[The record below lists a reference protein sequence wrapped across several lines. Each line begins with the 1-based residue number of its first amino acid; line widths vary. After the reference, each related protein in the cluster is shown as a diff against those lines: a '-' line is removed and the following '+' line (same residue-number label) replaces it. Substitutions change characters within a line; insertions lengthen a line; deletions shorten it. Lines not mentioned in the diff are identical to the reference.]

1 MHIGIFVQ
9 RFLMEKIMRT
19 PYELLEF
26 ATTNIAYRQ
35 ARGNLQYRAVD
46 ALLFVR
52 DPGVAADME
61 QFTCRH
67 SRAYTGIAYGGED
80 SGYHGEGR
88 CYCCYCGLDG
98 DA

>member
-1 MHIGIFVQ
+1 
-9 RFLMEKIMRT
+9 MEKNMRT
-19 PYELLEF
+19 PDQLLEF
-26 ATTNIAYRQ
+26 ATTNVAYRR
-35 ARGNLQYRAVD
+35 ARGNLHYRAVD

-67 SRAYTGIAYGGED
+67 SWTYTGIAYGGED

-88 CYCCYCGLDG
+88 CYCSYCGLDG